1 MRGYHPE
8 EIATMNEE
16 EIDNL
21 INELFVEK
29 DRRKEHAIETLTDEL
44 ENLLQKIEDGGFHLV
59 YLDENGFE
67 YMLDVSDWKIE

>member
-1 MRGYHPE
+1 MKGYHPE

-21 INELFVEK
+21 INELFIEK
-29 DRRKEHAIETLTDEL
+29 DRRREHAIETLTDEL

>member
-1 MRGYHPE
+1 MKGYHPE
-8 EIATMNEE
+8 EIMAMNEE

-29 DRRKEHAIETLTDEL
+29 DRRREHAIETLTDEL